1 MTGIL
6 VALLVI
12 VTAAFCFLLGMIYG
26 AALKE
31 EVEEKKLK
39 EQALAQE
46 INSELFKTLHRN
58 KAWDWKEKSK

>member
-12 VTAAFCFLLGMIYG
+12 VTAALCFLLGMIYG
-26 AALKE
+26 VALKDE
-31 EVEEKKLK
+31 FEKRKRI
-39 EQALAQE
+39 EQELAND

>member
-6 VALLVI
+6 VAMLVI

-26 AALKE
+26 VALKE
-31 EVEEKKLK
+31 EFEKKK
-39 EQALAQE
+39 CIEQALTQE

>member
-12 VTAAFCFLLGMIYG
+12 VTAAFCFLIGMIYG
-26 AALKE
+26 VALKD
-31 EVEEKKLK
+31 EVEKKK
-39 EQALAQE
+39 RIEQTLIQE

-58 KAWDWKEKSK
+58 NAWDWKEKTK

>member
-12 VTAAFCFLLGMIYG
+12 VTAALCFLLGMIYG
-26 AALKE
+26 VALKDE
-31 EVEEKKLK
+31 FEKKK
-39 EQALAQE
+39 RIEQALTQE

-58 KAWDWKEKSK
+58 NAWGWKEKTK

>member
-6 VALLVI
+6 VAMLVI

-26 AALKE
+26 VALKE
-31 EVEEKKLK
+31 EFEKKK
-39 EQALAQE
+39 RIEQALTQE

>member
-6 VALLVI
+6 VAMLVI

-26 AALKE
+26 VALKE
-31 EVEEKKLK
+31 EFEKKNRI

-58 KAWDWKEKSK
+58 KAWNWKEKSK